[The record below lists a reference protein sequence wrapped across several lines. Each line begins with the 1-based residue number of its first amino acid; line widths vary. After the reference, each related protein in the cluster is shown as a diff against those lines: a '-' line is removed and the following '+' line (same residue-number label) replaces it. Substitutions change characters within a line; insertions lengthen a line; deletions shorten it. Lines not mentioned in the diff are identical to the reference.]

1 MTLEEEVK
9 ELRKWKSAVIDAL
22 VVSWAYRNSHEN
34 DPRAAIHALIIAECE
49 YVLDPRISAPARA
62 LEQQGYE
69 RGIRVACNSFRSVSR
84 KIAQR

>member
-22 VVSWAYRNSHEN
+22 VVSWAYRASHES
-34 DPRAAIHALIIAECE
+34 DPRAAIHALISIECE
-49 YVLDPRISAPARA
+49 YALDPRISAEARA
-62 LEQQGYE
+62 LEQRGYE
-69 RGIRVACNSFRSVSR
+69 RGIRVACNSFRSVNR